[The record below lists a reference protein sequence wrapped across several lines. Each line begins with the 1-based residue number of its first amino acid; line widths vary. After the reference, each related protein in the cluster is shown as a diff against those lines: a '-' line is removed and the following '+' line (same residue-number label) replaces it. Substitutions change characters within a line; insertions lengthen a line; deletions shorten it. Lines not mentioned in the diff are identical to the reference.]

1 MPGPSTNEALKEH
14 LTMLK
19 NSGIEKLSIPP
30 AQGQRLRAVLSH
42 GADAKP
48 VTATI
53 KNQVAQPPVS
63 FSSMPKKS
71 TVKDVVKEKEI
82 DKNIESTEKPEK
94 TSKIDIATIPAHP
107 LPPGDKKSQ
116 WDWLRNYVLTNK
128 EVLSHVR
135 AGVQPVFGVG
145 NINSPIFFCGEA
157 PGAEEEEQG
166 EPFVGRAGQLL
177 TKIIN
182 AMGLQRSDVYIA
194 NILNWRP
201 EKEDMSAGNRPPTI
215 EEMSKCIPFLKAQV
229 NIVKPQ
235 VIVALG
241 ATAVTGL
248 LGHDPDR
255 KMGDTRGQFHAFNGT
270 PVMVTYHPSYL
281 LRNNTNAAKR
291 IVWEDL
297 LQVMRRIGMP
307 ITPAQEK
314 FFT

>member
-1 MPGPSTNEALKEH
+1 MANSPFEALREH
-14 LTMLK
+14 LTLLK
-19 NSGIEKLSIPP
+19 TQGVETLSIPP
-30 AQGQRLRAVLSH
+30 EKGQRLRAILSS
-42 GADAKP
+42 GQSVKP
-48 VTATI
+48 VAAPLVKKTVPAE
-53 KNQVAQPPVS
+53 KPLENQP
-63 FSSMPKKS
+63 MPKK
-71 TVKDVVKEKEI
+71 TD
-82 DKNIESTEKPEK
+82 T
-94 TSKIDIATIPAHP
+94 IDISQIPALK
-107 LPPGDKKSQ
+107 LPAGDKRTQ
-116 WDWLRNYVLTNK
+116 WEWLKNHVLTHPK
-128 EVLSHVR
+128 VLSHVR

-145 NINSPIFFCGEA
+145 NIDSPIFFCGEA
-157 PGAEEEEQG
+157 PGAEEEQQG

-201 EKEDMSAGNRPPTI
+201 EKEDMTAGNRPPTV
-215 EEMSKCIPFLKAQV
+215 EEMAECLPVLKAQV
-229 NIVKPQ
+229 NIVQPK

-248 LGHDPDR
+248 LGHDPER
-255 KMGDTRGQFHAFNGT
+255 RMGDVRGNFHTFNET

-291 IVWEDL
+291 VVWEDML
-297 LQVMRRIGMP
+297 LVMRKVGMK